1 MDQASGLRNIVKSD
15 TILRRKNYVTSSKNK
30 LIPRV
35 IAITSGK
42 GGVGK
47 TNITG
52 NLAIALTRLGK
63 RVVVI
68 DADVGLA
75 NIDIIFNIRP
85 KYNIKHVLN
94 GEKKLTEVMVT
105 TEHGVMIIP
114 GGTGFADFTQ
124 LTDSE
129 KLNFL
134 AEFEVLDDK
143 ADIVLI
149 DTAAGISSNVLYFN
163 SGADESIVIATK
175 EPTSLTDSYALM
187 KVLSQNYGIKY
198 FKLIVNMVSFEKD
211 AKVVYKSLSEAM
223 ERFLGN
229 VVLEY
234 FGYIPNDPLLQKA
247 ILKRTTVLDYNSN
260 APSGININMLAQKI
274 ANSTRTSTGD
284 GNIKFFM
291 KRIFDAV

>member
-1 MDQASGLRNIVKSD
+1 MDQANGLRNIIKSD
-15 TILRRKNYVTSSKNK
+15 ATLRRKNYVTSSNNK

-68 DADVGLA
+68 DADVGLS
-75 NIDIIFNIRP
+75 NVDIIFNIRP
-85 KYNIKHVLN
+85 EYNIKHVIS

-114 GGTGFADFTQ
+114 GGTGFANFTQ

-134 AEFEVLDDK
+134 TEFEVLDDK

-211 AKVVYKSLSEAM
+211 AKIVYKALSEAM

-234 FGYIPNDPLLQKA
+234 FGYIPSDPLLQKA
-247 ILKRTTVLDYNSN
+247 VLKRTTVLDYNSN
-260 APSGININMLAQKI
+260 APSGINIKMLAQKI

-291 KRIFDAV
+291 KKIFNVV